1 MTFKLTPK
9 QKELAFQ
16 LYRTGNALG
25 ANLNTVKALLSKGL
39 IEKTNGSA
47 AINYHA
53 LCFTAEGRQWAK
65 VQFNQP
71 DPPDTPQEAEPQQ
84 STSNV
89 TMTTRIQWT
98 LAEKQARQQQHKRKK
113 QAKSRDL
120 RSRRS
125 HRPQRARKHANMQR
139 GGKRQ
144 FVPVQN
150 NQHRA
155 AAKMRQLTGSS
166 KVVDFAAILKAAYR
180 KPGRA
185 VA

>member
-1 MTFKLTPK
+1 MT
-9 QKELAFQ
+9 
-16 LYRTGNALG
+16 
-25 ANLNTVKALLSKGL
+25 
-39 IEKTNGSA
+39 
-47 AINYHA
+47 
-53 LCFTAEGRQWAK
+53 
-65 VQFNQP
+65 
-71 DPPDTPQEAEPQQ
+71 
-84 STSNV
+84 
-89 TMTTRIQWT
+89 TTRIQWT
-98 LAEKQARQQQHKRKK
+98 LAEKQARQQQQHKRKK
-113 QAKSRDL
+113 QAKSRD
-120 RSRRS
+120 SRNRRG

-144 FVPVQN
+144 FVPPQN

>member
-1 MTFKLTPK
+1 MYKLTPK
-9 QKELAFQ
+9 QKELAYQ

-25 ANLNTVKALLSKGL
+25 ANLNTVKALIARGL

-53 LCFTAEGRQWAK
+53 LRFTTEGRQWAE

-89 TMTTRIQWT
+89 TMTTTRIQWT
-98 LAEKQARQQQHKRKK
+98 PIEQQARQQQHKRTK

-120 RSRRS
+120 GSRRGK
-125 HRPQRARKHANMQR
+125 RPQRARKHANMQR

-144 FVPVQN
+144 FVPPQN

-155 AAKMRQLTGSS
+155 AAKMRQLTKQT
-166 KVVDFAAILKAAYR
+166 KVVDFAAILKQAYR